1 MPVAVSDSSTLIHLA
16 AIDRLPLLREF
27 YSKVLVPQAV
37 WSEVVEEGEAR
48 AGATEVANA
57 REAGWIEV
65 VSVQD
70 HAVLR
75 LLKHDLGPGEAETI
89 ALAAEG
95 RADIALLDETEGRRI
110 ADVLGV
116 RKTGAVGLL
125 IRAVLEGSI
134 EKLLPELGRLRDD
147 AGFWIS
153 DELYSRAL
161 GAVGEKVDT

>member
-1 MPVAVSDSSTLIHLA
+1 M
-16 AIDRLPLLREF
+16 
-27 YSKVLVPQAV
+27 
-37 WSEVVEEGEAR
+37 
-48 AGATEVANA
+48 ANA